1 MLEGLCDFCMFEWE
15 LFFATVFE
23 FLRLEKGGINNAK
36 MTLFTF
42 ILGRIKSVKF
52 AIKGMFLLLKT
63 EHAII
68 TQFSIGVLLIIAGFY
83 FDISR
88 IDWIIQLAV
97 IGFVLALEGVNT
109 AIEKV
114 CDFVHINFDK
124 RIGFI
129 KDVSAG
135 AVSFAV
141 FFSFLILVLMY
152 YPYLFEK
159 GA

>member
-1 MLEGLCDFCMFEWE
+1 
-15 LFFATVFE
+15 
-23 FLRLEKGGINNAK
+23 
-36 MTLFTF
+36 
-42 ILGRIKSVKF
+42 
-52 AIKGMFLLLKT
+52 MFLLLKT

>member
-1 MLEGLCDFCMFEWE
+1 
-15 LFFATVFE
+15 
-23 FLRLEKGGINNAK
+23 
-36 MTLFTF
+36 MTLITF
-42 ILGRIKSVKF
+42 ILGRIKSVRF
-52 AIKGMFLLLKT
+52 ALKGMFLLLKT

-68 TQFSIGVLLIIAGFY
+68 TQFSIGIILILVGFY

-88 IDWIIQLAV
+88 IDWIIQFAI
-97 IGFVLALEGVNT
+97 IGFVLAIEGLNT

-129 KDVSAG
+129 KDISAG

-141 FFSFLILVLMY
+141 FFSLIILILMY
-152 YPYLFEK
+152 YPYLFEN
-159 GA
+159 

>member
-1 MLEGLCDFCMFEWE
+1 
-15 LFFATVFE
+15 
-23 FLRLEKGGINNAK
+23 
-36 MTLFTF
+36 MTLITF
-42 ILGRIKSVKF
+42 ILGRIKSVRF
-52 AIKGMFLLLKT
+52 ALKGMFLLLKT

-68 TQFSIGVLLIIAGFY
+68 TQFSIGIILILVGFY

-88 IDWIIQLAV
+88 IDWIIQFAI
-97 IGFVLALEGVNT
+97 IGFVLAIEGLNT

-129 KDVSAG
+129 KDISAG

-141 FFSFLILVLMY
+141 FFSVIILVLMY
-152 YPYLFEK
+152 YPYLFEN
-159 GA
+159 